1 VGGARGSST
10 VRFID
15 RGFHIAEINVARA
28 LAPLDK
34 PLMADFVASL
44 DPINALADGSPGF
57 VWRLATEDGDATSIR
72 AYDDDLMIINMSVWQ
87 SIDDLA
93 DFVYR
98 SDHTAV
104 MRRRREWFERM
115 RVYLVLWWV
124 PEGHIPTVAEAQE
137 RLVHLE
143 EHGPSPRAFT
153 FKRRFAPDQAPEP
166 AFDSMYCSASR

>member
-1 VGGARGSST
+1 VGWAGPLLFGP
-10 VRFID
+10 ID
-15 RGFHIAEINVARA
+15 RGFHIAELNVARA

-34 PLMADFVASL
+34 PLMADFVAGL

-72 AYDDDLMIINMSVWQ
+72 AYDDDLMIINMSVWE

-93 DFVYR
+93 EFVYR
-98 SDHTAV
+98 SGHVAV

-115 RVYLVLWWV
+115 RVYLALWWV
-124 PEGHIPTVAEAQE
+124 PEGHTPTIAEAQE

-143 EHGPSPRAFT
+143 AHGPSPHAFT
-153 FKRRFAPDQAPEP
+153 FKRRFAPDQSPERP
-166 AFDSMYCSASR
+166 VASMYCSASR